1 MKSTF
6 LNKPVTVGIIG
17 SGYACQLHCN
27 GYKKVSGIP
36 LRLKTLSD
44 IDEEKAKK
52 YAKVYGIERTC
63 KDYHEILEDEEIDVV
78 DICTP
83 PFLHPQITREALQA
97 GKHVIC
103 EKPLTGYFG
112 REGDPRPIGKM
123 VPKKVMYEHVLKEI
137 EELKK
142 VVESSD
148 KLFMYAENY
157 VYAPTIQKVAEI
169 IEKKKSKILFMKG
182 EESLSGSS
190 SPVAGYWDKIGGGPL
205 IRTGCHPLSGILWL
219 KQCEAKARGEEIK
232 VTKVCCD
239 VGNATKAISET
250 DKSYIKA
257 NPYDVED
264 IATLTLTF
272 SDGTKALV
280 IASDTVLGGT
290 VNYVE
295 VYTNDSS
302 LICRITPPGNMDAYF
317 LDQKGLEDVN
327 LAEMLPTYIGWQHV
341 FISDEILRGY
351 AGELQD
357 FMECVV
363 YNRKPMSDFNLAYET
378 IKIIY
383 AAYWSAEEGRAI
395 EL

>member
-1 MKSTF
+1 MRNEFSD
-6 LNKPVTVGIIG
+6 KPITIGIVG

-36 LRLKTLSD
+36 IRLKTLSD

-52 YAKVYGIERTC
+52 YAQTYGIERTC
-63 KDYHEILEDEEIDVV
+63 KDYREILEDEEIDIV

-112 REGDPRPIGKM
+112 REGDPQPIGKM
-123 VPKKVMYEHVLKEI
+123 VPKKVMFEYVLEEI
-137 EELKK
+137 EDLKK
-142 VVESSD
+142 VVEGSD
-148 KLFMYAENY
+148 RLFMYAENY
-157 VYAPTIQKVAEI
+157 VYAPTVQKAAEL

-219 KQCEAKARGEEIK
+219 KQREAKARGEEIK
-232 VTKVCCD
+232 VKKVCCD
-239 VGNATKAISET
+239 VGTATKAI
-250 DKSYIKA
+250 DKSDISYIRA

-264 IATLTLTF
+264 VATLTLTF

-302 LICRITPPGNMDAYF
+302 LICRITPPGNMDTYF
-317 LDQKGLEDVN
+317 LDDKGLEDVN

-341 FISDEILRGY
+341 FITDEILRGY
-351 AGELQD
+351 TGELQD
-357 FMECVV
+357 FLECVK

-378 IKIIY
+378 IKVIY
-383 AAYWSAEEGRAI
+383 AAYWSAEEGRVI